1 MFIMI
6 LRMIIMILKFV
17 EIFNLQKI
25 ENYIFQVFF
34 LLFEKFF
41 FYVIVEVGI
50 YVIDYNI
57 IF

>member
-34 LLFEKFF
+34 LLLEKFF

-50 YVIDYNI
+50 YVIDDII

>member
-25 ENYIFQVFF
+25 ENYIFWVFF
-34 LLFEKFF
+34 LLLEKFF

-50 YVIDYNI
+50 YVIDYII

>member
-34 LLFEKFF
+34 LLLEKFF

-50 YVIDYNI
+50 YVIDYII

>member
-6 LRMIIMILKFV
+6 LRVIIMILKFV

-34 LLFEKFF
+34 LLLEKFF

>member
-34 LLFEKFF
+34 LLLEKFF

-50 YVIDYNI
+50 YVIDYNV

>member
-34 LLFEKFF
+34 LLLEKFF
-41 FYVIVEVGI
+41 FYVSVEVGI
-50 YVIDYNI
+50 YVIDYII

>member
-25 ENYIFQVFF
+25 ENYIFQFFF
-34 LLFEKFF
+34 LLLEKFF
-41 FYVIVEVGI
+41 FYVIVDVGI
-50 YVIDYNI
+50 YVIDYII

>member
-25 ENYIFQVFF
+25 ENYIFWVFF
-34 LLFEKFF
+34 LLLEKFF

>member
-34 LLFEKFF
+34 LLLEKFF
-41 FYVIVEVGI
+41 FYVIVDVGI
-50 YVIDYNI
+50 YVIDYII

>member
-34 LLFEKFF
+34 LLLEKFF